1 MVAAANELD
10 GSCGKMEKHSA
21 LSARMATN
29 WVILSLCFS
38 SISYYI
44 NHLFFPTSAFIEI
57 FILVNFVILFLF
69 QRSRM
74 LHLPSRVVTMGV
86 WAMYS
91 VAIITY
97 LLLISVLKDSGF
109 DKELYRLLV
118 IPVMLFSLSLL
129 QLDYIKILRAIY
141 ILAVMAGIYEIVEIW
156 MLNYVLSG
164 DFTRFF
170 LHSVLVSNDN
180 SQYARDVNFFGLFT
194 FLRPFGLFGE
204 TQKSPFI
211 FAVGAMAHWYVSRS
225 QGRKMG
231 TASWPHF
238 YSLMMLFFA
247 FISDGR
253 TGFVTMI
260 AVYMAL
266 FGRDVIGRFG
276 VYVFMLAV
284 FAAIAVFFNANP
296 VYGNPLS
303 KDVDAFFNEGPLQI
317 FFGAGFY
324 DPQNAVSILGMGHEH
339 YFMRILIQM
348 GLLLTLVFLGFFIA
362 TISSK
367 KELSRW
373 KWANVLML
381 LLMTSHYS
389 ILNVYFVMIA
399 ISMFMLALANHR
411 SWNILHQRVKERS
424 PDLKSKRW
432 QES

>member
-1 MVAAANELD
+1 M
-10 GSCGKMEKHSA
+10 ST
-21 LSARMATN
+21 RMATS

-44 NHLFFPTSAFIEI
+44 NHLFFPTSAFVEI
-57 FILVNFVILFLF
+57 FILVNFVILILF

-129 QLDYIKILRAIY
+129 QVDYIKIFRAVY
-141 ILAVMAGIYEIVEIW
+141 ILAVIAGIYEIVEIW
-156 MLNYVLSG
+156 MFNYVLSG
-164 DFTRFF
+164 DFTSFF
-170 LHSVLVSNDN
+170 LHSALASYDN
-180 SQYARDVNFFGLFT
+180 SQYTRDVNFFGLFT

-211 FAVGAMAHWYVSRS
+211 FALGAIAHWYVSKND
-225 QGRKMG
+225 GRNMG
-231 TASWPHF
+231 KASWPHF

-247 FISDGR
+247 FISDGT

-260 AVYMAL
+260 VVYMVL

-276 VYVFMLAV
+276 AYFFMLAV
-284 FAAIAVFFNANP
+284 FAAIAVFFNTNP
-296 VYGNPLS
+296 GYGSPLS
-303 KDVDAFFNEGPLQI
+303 KDVDAFFNEGPLEI
-317 FFGAGFY
+317 LFGAGFY
-324 DPQNAVSILGMGHEH
+324 DPQNAISILGMAHEH

-348 GLLLTLVFLGFFIA
+348 GLFLTAAFLAFFMA

-373 KWANVLML
+373 KWANVLTL

-399 ISMFMLALANHR
+399 VSMFMLALANHR
-411 SWNILHQRVKERS
+411 SWNIPHQRVKERS
-424 PDLKSKRW
+424 LDLKPKRCA
-432 QES
+432 ES